1 MALKRA
7 VFINLIDNLLVGG
20 FLGEEDGL
28 DVGQD
33 TSLGDGDSAEKFV
46 QFFVVSD
53 GELEMAGDDTGLLV
67 VTGGVSGQLEYL
79 SGKVL
84 QNGGEVHRRTDFDD
98 VRVLSPAQISVHTDH
113 GELESRSLRLGL
125 SSSLGL
131 QGFFTSSRHFKK
143 LEIRKFIKS
152 EIFWRFFLNL

>member
-1 MALKRA
+1 MGGPEKGR
-7 VFINLIDNLLVGG
+7 FINLIDSLLVGG

-28 DVGQD
+28 DVWQD

-84 QNGGEVHRRTDFDD
+84 QNGGEVHGGSGSHSLG
-98 VRVLSPAQISVHTDH
+98 VVSLAEHSVDTSH
-113 GELESRSLRLGL
+113 GELESGADRSGLCLSFGL
-125 SSSLGL
+125 SS
-131 QGFFTSSRHFKK
+131 FTFS
-143 LEIRKFIKS
+143 
-152 EIFWRFFLNL
+152 